1 MAANDPSALLGLSPD
16 DIQSLLAYFQP
27 SQQDKSQAMNQGLLS
42 LGATLMQGKKGHVA
56 DALGQGLLGAQGSY
70 NTELQRLGAQR
81 GQNLTQAL
89 ALRNA
94 AQTAKMQQYG
104 MVLMNGDQGSQQ
116 PAPTPDPS
124 MQQAPQPFDL
134 SNGPTGQQ
142 APQPFAPPSAPPGT
156 PMSAYIPNWR
166 QTVPKEQVGM
176 ALASGDYKK
185 VADVIGEG
193 SKINVGR
200 EGTLTVGNTIVG
212 RMLPEG
218 GALLYQGGDMSKPV
232 FFADPQSAVNA
243 SANYKA
249 TTAGAIEKAKTPYQT
264 IQVPVSTGG
273 TVPQTLST
281 FLANQQP
288 GAAPQA
294 APTAP
299 AAPTLAAPVAG
310 AAPDQPAKP
319 YLGTIPPYKAPVS
332 VIGTPQTTQ
341 SAAYAAAQGKNSVEV
356 INDINNR
363 GSVAASNAAN
373 YDAMQTLADQV
384 GKTGVTTPMLVQ
396 AGKIALALGVNP
408 DTVKSITEENVPAA
422 EAFGKLLSI
431 SAGQSVKA
439 NVSSSSPTQFEFGNF
454 LENTPNLAMTQP
466 GRNAAMKIMQGSAA
480 HARAEQQAANDWMQS
495 HNNDISG
502 FQAWFDSTNPPSQYF
517 PTVKELQGIVSPQK
531 AATAQPVNRT
541 AIGMTILNAQKAIKA
556 GADPVAVKQRMQA
569 AGIPTDGL

>member
-1 MAANDPSALLGLSPD
+1 
-16 DIQSLLAYFQP
+16 
-27 SQQDKSQAMNQGLLS
+27 
-42 LGATLMQGKKGHVA
+42 
-56 DALGQGLLGAQGSY
+56 
-70 NTELQRLGAQR
+70 
-81 GQNLTQAL
+81 
-89 ALRNA
+89 
-94 AQTAKMQQYG
+94 
-104 MVLMNGDQGSQQ
+104 
-116 PAPTPDPS
+116 
-124 MQQAPQPFDL
+124 
-134 SNGPTGQQ
+134 
-142 APQPFAPPSAPPGT
+142 
-156 PMSAYIPNWR
+156 
-166 QTVPKEQVGM
+166 M